1 MYVCMIPAASVI
13 QVLQLPKTVLLHFR
27 INQIY
32 IKTLTLSKSQ
42 CNVPEMHKS
51 NDLCTAASC
60 SQERKWFEYM
70 VRIYQ

>member
-1 MYVCMIPAASVI
+1 MIPAASVI

-51 NDLCTAASC
+51 NDLV
-60 SQERKWFEYM
+60 QLQVVVRKESGLNTW
-70 VRIYQ
+70 